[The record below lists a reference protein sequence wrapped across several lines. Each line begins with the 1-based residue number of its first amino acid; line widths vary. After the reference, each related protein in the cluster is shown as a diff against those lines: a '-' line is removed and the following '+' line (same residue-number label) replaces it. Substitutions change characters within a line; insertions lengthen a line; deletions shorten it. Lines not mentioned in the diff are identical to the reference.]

1 VYDFGHEL
9 YLYWKMYADA
19 GQINLYLNYY
29 RKHEMSEG
37 DTWFYLLNGTG
48 SVEMRA
54 MLIT

>member
-1 VYDFGHEL
+1 
-9 YLYWKMYADA
+9 MYADA